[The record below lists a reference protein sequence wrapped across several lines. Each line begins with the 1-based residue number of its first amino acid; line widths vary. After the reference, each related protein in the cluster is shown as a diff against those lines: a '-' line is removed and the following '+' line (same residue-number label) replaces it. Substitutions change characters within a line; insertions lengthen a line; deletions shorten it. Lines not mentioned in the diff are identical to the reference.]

1 MEETAAEVATG
12 RVDTT
17 ARRSGHSTPSSAT
30 SPMFDAIRRAQ
41 GQPLD
46 RAAYRADAAGLRASG
61 EVSGDVWKL
70 ERSQTFYES
79 GDPAWEAFLAGDWDR
94 VLAVFGGERDDIRAE
109 VETYRRQGLRL
120 RRLRVVEKPLTP
132 YLQWEMH
139 SHRIFVECGFDIRV
153 IDADRIRRFETC
165 GPVPELMIYGGRVLY
180 QVRYDHRWAPAG
192 AKRVDDPDLARSAA
206 DTIAGLY
213 AEAEPFA
220 DFFARE
226 VAARP
231 PVHTGP

>member
-1 MEETAAEVATG
+1 
-12 RVDTT
+12 
-17 ARRSGHSTPSSAT
+17 
-30 SPMFDAIRRAQ
+30 MFDAVRRAH
-41 GQPLD
+41 GRPFD
-46 RAAYRADAAGLRASG
+46 RAAYRVDAAGLRASG

-94 VLAVFGGERDDIRAE
+94 VLAMFEGERDDIRAE
-109 VETYRRQGLRL
+109 ADTYRRQGLRL

-153 IDADRIRRFETC
+153 IGADRIRRFETR
-165 GPVPELMIYGGRVLY
+165 GPVPELMVYGGRVLY
-180 QVRYDHRWAPAG
+180 EVRYDDRWAPAG

-226 VAARP
+226 VAART
-231 PVHTGP
+231 PVHTDP